1 MQRKAGHYQPKF
13 RLHYLSTALW
23 TQTTSVMA
31 ESEGG
36 GCNALVVHL
45 PSTKTD
51 SLYGCITVNRNM
63 VSKVPRL
70 ACQRE
75 HEGTDVLVDDVICTL
90 MCKFFDLKISPD
102 PYKCDWRKNVSNR
115 TSQETSIL
123 KKGIVQSTY
132 WGLSLKTLVS
142 YGSSSK
148 QTNAC

>member
-1 MQRKAGHYQPKF
+1 
-13 RLHYLSTALW
+13 
-23 TQTTSVMA
+23 MA

-36 GCNALVVHL
+36 GCDALVVHL
-45 PSTKTD
+45 PSRKTD
-51 SLYGCITVNRNM
+51 SRYGCITVNHNM

-115 TSQETSIL
+115 TSQETSIF
-123 KKGIVQSTY
+123 KGELYRAPTEDFR
-132 WGLSLKTLVS
+132 
-142 YGSSSK
+142 
-148 QTNAC
+148 